1 MLTIGVTFHVM
12 TSLTLG
18 LYLFPITCF
27 STYFAFVNSGDVV
40 VWAARWRRWKRSH
53 VQGWQTFWSA
63 VTRLPRAIGTGLAA
77 SAFGKFVGRRWNLAT
92 SLGAFGLLMGV
103 TTIGAVELEY
113 QLDPYGERRPE
124 GRHTLKELP
133 AEVVQRMF
141 VGDVRLREYD
151 KFLSFEVGTTMFAGV
166 VTGRRET
173 FRHGEPI
180 IVQCTLSP
188 PHEDMW
194 VECNL
199 HDASNVVI
207 DRVGQVVVR
216 SQLRGNFLY
225 RACDALEPGDYYL
238 VLKTGNREVTRRKIH
253 IDGCDDGKCRV
264 LAN

>member
-1 MLTIGVTFHVM
+1 
-12 TSLTLG
+12 
-18 LYLFPITCF
+18 
-27 STYFAFVNSGDVV
+27 
-40 VWAARWRRWKRSH
+40 
-53 VQGWQTFWSA
+53 
-63 VTRLPRAIGTGLAA
+63 
-77 SAFGKFVGRRWNLAT
+77 
-92 SLGAFGLLMGV
+92 
-103 TTIGAVELEY
+103 
-113 QLDPYGERRPE
+113 
-124 GRHTLKELP
+124 
-133 AEVVQRMF
+133 MF

-151 KFLSFEVGTTMFAGV
+151 KFMSFEVGTTMFAGV